1 MCIKDKKW
9 LKRFCLALLGLCL
22 YLFDNGTDTAV
33 ANRLIQNCHVR
44 FGAHVLCLVYVL
56 PGLLI
61 SINTMINDKNQN
73 ESLNRKWNKYR
84 KIASSNTSRL
94 EAHVG
99 FFRLLMKG
107 PYVLSPFDKKLIF

>member
-73 ESLNRKWNKYR
+73 ESC
-84 KIASSNTSRL
+84 I
-94 EAHVG
+94 
-99 FFRLLMKG
+99 FRVFTGLFWAVFLVPMTVFALVANLIKMNDEWLDKSKG
-107 PYVLSPFDKKLIF
+107 

>member
-9 LKRFCLALLGLCL
+9 LKRFCLALLGLCF

-44 FGAHVLCLVYVL
+44 FGAHVLSLVYVL

-73 ESLNRKWNKYR
+73 ESC
-84 KIASSNTSRL
+84 I
-94 EAHVG
+94 
-99 FFRLLMKG
+99 FRVFAGLFWFVFLVPMTVFALVANLIKMNDEW
-107 PYVLSPFDKKLIF
+107 LDKSKE

>member
-9 LKRFCLALLGLCL
+9 LKRFYLALLGLCL

-73 ESLNRKWNKYR
+73 ESCILRVFTGLFWAVFLVPMTVFALTANLIKMNDEWLDK
-84 KIASSNTSRL
+84 S
-94 EAHVG
+94 
-99 FFRLLMKG
+99 KG
-107 PYVLSPFDKKLIF
+107 

>member
-9 LKRFCLALLGLCL
+9 LKRFCLALLGLCF

-44 FGAHVLCLVYVL
+44 FGAHVLSLVYVL

-73 ESLNRKWNKYR
+73 ESCIFRVFTGFYR
-84 KIASSNTSRL
+84 AVFLVPMTVFALAANLIKMNDEWLDKS
-94 EAHVG
+94 
-99 FFRLLMKG
+99 KG
-107 PYVLSPFDKKLIF
+107 